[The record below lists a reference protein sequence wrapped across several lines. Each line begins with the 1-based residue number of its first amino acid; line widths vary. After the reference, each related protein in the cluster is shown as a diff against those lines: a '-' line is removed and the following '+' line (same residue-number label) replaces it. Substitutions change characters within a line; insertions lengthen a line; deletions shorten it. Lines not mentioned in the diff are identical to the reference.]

1 VWLSGEYPRVLDGLC
16 KSLSYDMRV
25 VDPAWIGAK
34 LRQMLDFPEPRGD
47 FLAWVPG
54 DKRKISYPSTIAYL
68 CRLILHRYAM
78 LGILDEEGFP
88 VEDMGVMVEHEA
100 DKVLRLQSGSAEAMQ
115 ARPGKRCQEC
125 GNRAVIRKDGCDFC
139 TACGAIGACG

>member
-1 VWLSGEYPRVLDGLC
+1 
-16 KSLSYDMRV
+16 V

-34 LRQMLDFPEPRGD
+34 LRQLLDFPEPRGD

-54 DKRKISYPSTIAYL
+54 DKRKMSYPSTIAYL

-88 VEDMGVMVEHEA
+88 VDEMGVMVEYEP
-100 DKVLRLQSGSAEAMQ
+100 DKVLRLQANAGDGLSV
-115 ARPGKRCQEC
+115 RPGKLCSEC